1 MKVKVRSIGLVR
13 QALGAAEIEVDVPEG
28 TACPSLLRHLAD
40 LKGEKFA
47 PFAVE
52 PKQPN
57 AYAPLRVVLNGRDV
71 GPAEHRECTLAEGDD
86 LLLFLPIAGG

>member
-1 MKVKVRSIGLVR
+1 MPGMKLKVRSIGLVR
-13 QALGAAEIEVDVPEG
+13 QALGPD
-28 TACPSLLRHLAD
+28 LLHHLAE

-57 AYAPLRVVLNGRDV
+57 PYAPLRVVLNGRDV